1 MKKETRP
8 QTQENDHSLEEM
20 ADVANPDKHLVRALG
35 IIALDI
41 DDGLQEKLHLREA
54 KGVVVVART
63 LDGREQLADARG
75 RDPCGQPQPDRVGGG
90 LAARGEGAGT
100 GECGGAADRAG
111 REVSVSGE

>member
-63 LDGREQLADARG
+63 LDGPGVSSALTPGDAIHAVNRS
-75 RDPCGQPQPDRVGGG
+75 RIESVEALR
-90 LAARGEGAGT
+90 AR
-100 GECGGAADRAG
+100 
-111 REVSVSGE
+111 